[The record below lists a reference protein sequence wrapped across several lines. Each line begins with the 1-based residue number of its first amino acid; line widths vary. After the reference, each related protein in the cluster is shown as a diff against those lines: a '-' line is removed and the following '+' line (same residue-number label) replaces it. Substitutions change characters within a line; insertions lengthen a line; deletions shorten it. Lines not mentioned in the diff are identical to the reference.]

1 LSSDSGAPTGLSE
14 ARWTRTTVGGP
25 NDLGG
30 SITAG
35 IGAKPISADIMRHLQ
50 KNFSKT
56 YLENFFPSYL
66 VSLKSLYERPDRK
79 SAMYRRLNRLKL
91 IL

>member
-14 ARWTRTTVGGP
+14 VRWTRTTVGGP

-30 SITAG
+30 SVTAG
-35 IGAKPISADIMRHLQ
+35 IGAKPISVDIMRHLQ

-56 YLENFFPSYL
+56 YLENFFLSYL
-66 VSLKSLYERPDRK
+66 LSLKSLYERPDRK
-79 SAMYRRLNRLKL
+79 SAMYRRLNQLRL